1 MGIGLE
7 NFWLFGFDFFLFV
20 ILFHIFFF
28 LFCDFC
34 SAWRWWHSIRLCHL
48 SLEMWRQ
55 EGFRH
60 LQKGFILIKHGFT
73 FHWIFHLSSWKML
86 LSSHLIQ
93 NMLSTGV
100 YQHSRCSWR
109 SWACKAG
116 KVMTLFNIFYFY
128 FKKIYKAKQEKYIMT
143 LFNETINF
151 NLKKYTKLSRKS
163 NESF

>member
-1 MGIGLE
+1 MVKFFAVLARLP
-7 NFWLFGFDFFLFV
+7 WALDSKTFGFLDLTFSSLSFYFTFF
-20 ILFHIFFF
+20 FFF
-28 LFCDFC
+28 LFCAFC

-109 SWACKAG
+109 SWASKAG
-116 KVMTLFNIFYFY
+116 KVITLF
-128 FKKIYKAKQEKYIMT
+128 KKW
-143 LFNETINF
+143 LF
-151 NLKKYTKLSRKS
+151 
-163 NESF
+163 